1 MGIAS
6 WVVQVFS
13 RLSSLPMSQ
22 AAGSGSS
29 QVSERLWNQEGVMV
43 MRVFVAGGTGVM
55 GRRPPRAA
63 QEGATK

>member
-1 MGIAS
+1 MSIAL

-22 AAGSGSS
+22 TAGSVSS
-29 QVSERLWNQEGVMV
+29 LRPETDSGIRKVMV
-43 MRVFVAGGTGVM
+43 MRVFVAGGSVV
-55 GRRPPRAA
+55 RRPPRAT